1 MYKINNKE
9 YEKEEL
15 KNMLLVTIEKRIDY
29 AIEFTD
35 LILEKTMLEERMVLY
50 DILTAL
56 SLNNTKYAT
65 ELIKAW

>member
-15 KNMLLVTIEKRIDY
+15 KKMLLVTIEKRIDY